1 MKRTYEKRTD
11 LSKVDLRSV
20 LVPGSSVVMRQKQP
34 GKNKLRAT
42 GPYTV
47 ALGLLLWKDMANRVL
62 AGVGVGFGL
71 EFPMEIKK
79 TYFNVEFLYHRVN
92 YFDKFTQ
99 DYRQLSEEDQAELN
113 RESKYGYE
121 DLRGDA
127 FDIMFNYVINW

>member
-47 ALGLLLWKDMANRVL
+47 VRF
-62 AGVGVGFGL
+62 VG
-71 EFPMEIKK
+71 
-79 TYFNVEFLYHRVN
+79 
-92 YFDKFTQ
+92 
-99 DYRQLSEEDQAELN
+99 
-113 RESKYGYE
+113 
-121 DLRGDA
+121 
-127 FDIMFNYVINW
+127 